1 MKMKVLDTNTRKLNL
16 IGRLLN
22 VDDEA
27 IFDQIETLLKKAG
40 SPAYSMVQEEQIR
53 YRITKA
59 EKDIEDG
66 NTLSQDEAERESENW
81 KK

>member
-1 MKMKVLDTNTRKLNL
+1 MKVLDTNTRKLNL

-27 IFDQIETLLKKAG
+27 IFDQIETLLKEVG
-40 SPAYSMVQEEQIR
+40 SPAYSMAQEEQIR